1 MNMFNNMINW
11 KNWILT
17 IVIMVPIFIYTNNI
31 NACTVFCIDSEGMLV
46 TGRSYDWSFGEG
58 YIMIN
63 KRGQFKTA
71 FTYWEENKNNLASWT
86 SKYGSVTFVQYGRE
100 IAFDGMNEA
109 GLVVSEL
116 WLEES
121 VYPSADTRSS
131 ISLDQYVQYLLDNF
145 STVDEIISSDTVIRI
160 RPTPSGFTKIHFF
173 IADSSDNCMVV
184 EFLNG
189 KMVYHTKDS
198 MPVKAITNNTY
209 ESSINYINRGV
220 PPNTYSLSSLE
231 RFYCASNMISEYKA
245 STSGDIVPYV
255 FQILDAVK
263 QGSWTKFQ
271 TSFDIKN
278 RVVYFKSQQNWQ
290 LRYFRFDAFD
300 FSCQNNSKILDIN
313 ANLSGDVTDKFTD
326 YTWQANEALIKTAW
340 EGLGDTNVYPPAL
353 QIISRYPETF
363 KCNGSTDI
371 DKLLKLKPQKIKLNQ
386 NYPNPFN
393 PTTTIQY
400 SFNQSSQVRLIVY
413 NLLGQKVRTLVDSF
427 QNSGEHSIVWSGTD
441 ELKNNISSGT
451 YFYGVEINKGYIQK
465 KMVLIK

>member
-1 MNMFNNMINW
+1 MLNNIKNL
-11 KNWILT
+11 KNWILS
-17 IVIMVPIFIYTNNI
+17 IEFMLSIFIFSSSGKACSVLCI
-31 NACTVFCIDSEGMLV
+31 NSEGMLV

-58 YIMIN
+58 YIMVN
-63 KRGQFKTA
+63 KRGQLKTA

-86 SKYGSVTFVQYGRE
+86 AKYGSVTFVQYGRE

-116 WLEES
+116 WLDES
-121 VYPSADTRSS
+121 IYPSVDFRPSL
-131 ISLDQYVQYLLDNF
+131 SLDQYVQYLLDNF
-145 STVDEIISSDTVIRI
+145 STVDEIVASDTVVRI

-173 IADSSDNCMVV
+173 VADNSGNCMTI

-189 KMVYHTKDS
+189 KMVYHTRET
-198 MPVKAITNNTY
+198 MPVNAITNNTY

-220 PPNTYSLSSLE
+220 APNPNSLSSLE
-231 RFYCASNMISEYKA
+231 RFYRASNMISEYN
-245 STSGDIVPYV
+245 SNTSGDIVPYV

-263 QGSWTKFQ
+263 QGGSTKFQ

-278 RVVYFKSQQNWQ
+278 RIVYFKSKQNWQ

-300 FSCQNNSKILDIN
+300 FSCQTSSKILDIN
-313 ANLSGDVTDKFTD
+313 ANLSGDVTNQFVD

-340 EGLGDTNVYPPAL
+340 EGLGYTDVYLPAL

-363 KCNGSTDI
+363 KCSGTTGVG
-371 DKLLKLKPQKIKLNQ
+371 KLIKQTPQKIKLNQ

-393 PTTTIQY
+393 PATTIQY
-400 SFNQSSQVRLIVY
+400 SLNQSSQVRLIVY

-427 QNSGEHSIVWSGTD
+427 QNPGEHSTVWSGTD
-441 ELKNNISSGT
+441 ERNNEMSSGI
-451 YFYGVEINKGYIQK
+451 YLYGLEINKGYIQK
-465 KMVLIK
+465 KMALIK